1 MNNYAIIA
9 DSTCDLSKEI
19 REKYNIDY
27 IKMGYVID
35 ELTYPASLDWESHS
49 AHEFYELMR
58 NGKYVRT
65 VQITREETL
74 KVFKKHLDAG
84 EDIVYISCSSALSG
98 SFNFGN
104 LIAKELKEEY
114 PERTIHCVDSLC
126 SSLGQGMIT
135 IKACELK
142 DAGKSADEVVAWLCE
157 NRLKINQFG
166 TVESLEYLRR
176 VGRVTASS
184 AFFGNLFGVKPIILS
199 DIKGQNY
206 AFKKV
211 KGMKNAKAEIANLIC
226 EAAEDSEN
234 ETLYISHADNIEGAE
249 AIRDAILEKKKFKD
263 VCINCIGPIVGASVG
278 PGTIIPFCFGK
289 EVSVE
294 GN

>member
-9 DSTCDLSKEI
+9 DSTCDLPAEI

-35 ELTYPASLDWESHS
+35 DVTYPASLDWESHS
-49 AHEFYELMR
+49 AHEFYDLMR

-65 VQITREETL
+65 VQITREDTVN
-74 KVFKKHLDAG
+74 VFKKHLEAG

-98 SFNFGN
+98 SISFAN
-104 LIAKELKEEY
+104 LVAKELKEAY
-114 PERTIHCVDSLC
+114 PERTVHCVDSLC

-135 IKACELK
+135 LKACELK
-142 DAGKSADEVVAWLCE
+142 SQGKSAPEVVDWLLE

-211 KGMKNAKAEIANLIC
+211 KGIKAAKAEIASLIC
-226 EAAEDSEN
+226 EAAENSEN
-234 ETLYISHADNIEGAE
+234 EILYISHADNLKGAE
-249 AIRDAILEKKKFKD
+249 DMRDAILEKKKFKD
-263 VCINCIGPIVGASVG
+263 VCISCIGPIVGASVG

-289 EVSVE
+289 EVTVE